1 MHMSLTVDQEMESPT
16 RCSPVWGSLPK
27 DVADFQRLAMAAN
40 TGLAYRSDWRQFDR
54 WCRLRGVASLPATPQ
69 TVAAYLAA
77 QANLADADGS
87 WTYAPNTLGRRL
99 AAITKAHEVAGLLSP
114 CRNAEV
120 TTTMS
125 GIRRQRQS
133 PPRRA
138 APLLLAELRA
148 VLGRIELQRFPEAVI
163 GRRDAALLVM
173 GFAGAF
179 RRSELVELTVDDAAL
194 HPQDGLHVRLRHSK
208 TDQEGRGEVK
218 ALPYGMHPDTC
229 SPCAYLRWRQVLDGA
244 EIGGRV
250 EVLRLLRGR
259 HAQEGLA
266 HICRDPDEKPSDG
279 VLAGDRPL
287 FRSVHKT
294 GIPGSDA
301 LSGHAVGAVVKR
313 RAAAAGLNP
322 ARFSGHSLRAGFVT
336 QAVRGGADAG
346 SIMRQTGHRS
356 DAMVELYRREN
367 APLIGNAVTILGL

>member
-1 MHMSLTVDQEMESPT
+1 VTLTRHETS
-16 RCSPVWGSLPK
+16 
-27 DVADFQRLAMAAN
+27 VADFQQSAMATN
-40 TGLAYRSDWRQFDR
+40 TGLAYRSDWQQFER
-54 WCRLRGVASLPATPQ
+54 WCRLHGSVSLPTTPQ
-69 TVAAYLAA
+69 TVSAYLAS
-77 QANLADADGS
+77 QASLTESGR

-114 CRNAEV
+114 CRNVEV

-125 GIRRQRQS
+125 GIRRQRRT

-138 APLLLAELRA
+138 APLLLAELRT

-179 RRSELVELTVDDAAL
+179 RRSELVALTVDGATL

-218 ALPYGMHPDTC
+218 ALPYGTHPDTC
-229 SPCAYLRWRQVLDGA
+229 PPCAYLRWRQVLDAA

-259 HAQEGLA
+259 HAQDELA
-266 HICRDPDEKPSDG
+266 HICRDPDEQPSDE
-279 VLAGDRPL
+279 VLTGHRPL
-287 FRSVHKT
+287 FRTVHKT
-294 GIPGSDA
+294 GVPGSDA
-301 LSGHAVGAVVKR
+301 LSGHVVGAVVKR

-356 DAMVELYRREN
+356 HAMVELYRREN
-367 APLIGNAVTILGL
+367 APLIGNAVTTLGL